1 MKKVQKSLLAVWD
14 GWQEAKRG
22 SFFLVLVQ
30 EVLFLLNCPKQ
41 ERLWEKEQ
49 VWTLIKHLLPIIFP
63 QFHLGLTLAPLQSC
77 FLRDMAAA
85 STGSRKY
92 VKARWLCQKVERVL
106 LGTGRKGSTFLL
118 NEFLKVRRPCLTK
131 KAILV
136 SKAAETVHSDFYLK
150 ANLLKWKTGNKFSDQ

>member
-1 MKKVQKSLLAVWD
+1 M
-14 GWQEAKRG
+14 
-22 SFFLVLVQ
+22 LVQ

-85 STGSRKY
+85 STGSRGT
-92 VKARWLCQKVERVL
+92 AERDCVAKEISQLVVL
-106 LGTGRKGSTFLL
+106 GLNLVWFYCRGWGSQDL
-118 NEFLKVRRPCLTK
+118 PCGPGQP
-131 KAILV
+131 
-136 SKAAETVHSDFYLK
+136 F
-150 ANLLKWKTGNKFSDQ
+150 